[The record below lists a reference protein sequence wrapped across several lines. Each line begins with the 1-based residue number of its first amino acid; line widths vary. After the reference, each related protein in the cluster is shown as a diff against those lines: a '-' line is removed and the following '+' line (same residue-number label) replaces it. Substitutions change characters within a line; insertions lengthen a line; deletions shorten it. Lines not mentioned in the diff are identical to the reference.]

1 MNDYES
7 IQRKRNIAVGLFV
20 FLGLCSLFWLVFKFG
35 DLPIAVSKW
44 KSFEV
49 TIRFPKAAG
58 VQKKTAVQF
67 CGYQIG
73 SVTKVEPPKVLRN
86 LKTDKSYHQT
96 AVIVSIDKR
105 YNDIPEDLRAKLIAR
120 GLGSSYI
127 ELVALAGDANEPVTE
142 FLKDGSVLQ
151 GCVGISSELFP
162 EETQKK
168 LNDLAVDLAKLVKNA
183 NDIIGDD
190 ENKGNIK
197 TALANLSEA
206 SNQATET
213 LKEIQKFSAHGID
226 TSQELSK
233 AVVQLSVILEK
244 IDNGQG
250 TIARFLNDGKL
261 YESLLENSE
270 QVEVLLQNMKIFI
283 EQSNK
288 DGLPI
293 KLK

>member
-1 MNDYES
+1 M
-7 IQRKRNIAVGLFV
+7 

-44 KSFEV
+44 KSFEI
-49 TIRFPKAAG
+49 TIQLPKAAG

-86 LKTDKSYHQT
+86 LKTNKSYHQT
-96 AVIVSIDKR
+96 TVIVSIDKK
-105 YNDIPEDLRAKLIAR
+105 YKDIPKDLEAKLMTR

-127 ELVALAGDANEPVTE
+127 ELVAPPQDYSQSATE
-142 FLKDGSVLQ
+142 FLKDGTVLQ
-151 GCVGISSELFP
+151 GSIGINSELFP

-168 LNDLAVDLAKLVKNA
+168 LNDLAEDLAKLVKNA

-190 ENKGNIK
+190 ENKESIK

-213 LKEIQKFSAHGID
+213 LKEIQKFSAQGTD

-233 AVVQLSVILEK
+233 AVIQLSVILEK
-244 IDNGQG
+244 INNGRG
-250 TIARFLNDGKL
+250 TIARFINDGKL

-270 QVEVLLQNMKIFI
+270 QVEVLLHNMKIFI
-283 EQSNK
+283 EQSSN

>member
-20 FLGLCSLFWLVFKFG
+20 FLGLCSLFWMVFKFG

-49 TIRFPKAAG
+49 TIQFPKAAG
-58 VQKKTAVQF
+58 VQKKTDVQF
-67 CGYQIG
+67 CGYPIG
-73 SVTKVEPPKVLRN
+73 SVTKINPPKILQG
-86 LKTDKSYHQT
+86 KSYHQT
-96 AVIVSIDKR
+96 AVIVSINKK
-105 YNDIPEDLRAKLIAR
+105 YNDIPKNLEAKLIAR

-127 ELVALAGDANEPVTE
+127 ELVVLAQDANQAVTE

-151 GCVGISSELFP
+151 GSIGISSELFP
-162 EETQKK
+162 EEAQRK
-168 LNDLAVDLAKLVKNA
+168 LNNLAEDLGKLVKNA

-190 ENKGNIK
+190 ENKENIK
-197 TALANLSEA
+197 TALANLSQA

-213 LKEIQKFSAHGID
+213 LKEIQKFSAQGTD
-226 TSQELSK
+226 TSYELSK

-270 QVEVLLQNMKIFI
+270 QVEVLLHSMKIFI